1 MLYTDLLRKNADY
14 WWEKSFNHP
23 FIKQLVDGTLDPNVF
38 RFYLIQDHYYLS
50 HFAKAHYR
58 LAMKTKEQSVKR
70 LMLEG
75 NESLASGEISVRES
89 FFEILQIKAK
99 EVRLT
104 EVSPTNYAYVS
115 HIYRQ
120 FVEQDELAVLTS
132 LLPCAWLYTEI
143 GQRFKGKKSPEP
155 IYQAW
160 LDTYGDDEMLDFIS
174 DYCSVVNQLAEKSN
188 SDKLA
193 SAEQAFIKSSIYEFN
208 FWEMSI
214 QKENWD
220 IVKKVE
226 EGVEYGY

>member
-1 MLYTDLLRKNADY
+1 MSYTDVLRKNADY
-14 WWEKSFNHP
+14 LWEKSFNHP
-23 FIKQLVDGTLDPNVF
+23 FIKQLVDGTLDSKVF

-50 HFAKAHYR
+50 HFAQAHYR
-58 LAMKTKEQSVKR
+58 LAMRTKEQAIKR

-75 NESLASGEISVRES
+75 NESLAAGEISVRES
-89 FFEILQIKAK
+89 FFETLQIQAA
-99 EVRLT
+99 EVRST
-104 EVSPTNYAYVS
+104 EISPTNYAYVS

-174 DYCSVVNQLAEKSN
+174 DYCLVVNRLAEKKS
-188 SDKLA
+188 SEQLA
-193 SAEQAFIKSSIYEFN
+193 SAEQAFIKSSIYELN
-208 FWEMSI
+208 FWEMSMK
-214 QKENWD
+214 KEKWYT
-220 IVKKVE
+220 VE
-226 EGVEYGY
+226 QDEVGVEYGY